1 MSEDTSALS
10 GWTPEQLALGKRWV
24 AAWKS
29 AGVELERIRREE
41 LRSLDTYRTIE
52 KLCYSR
58 APGQPPQPPRPTSG
72 LVEMQR
78 WFMKARQK

>member
-1 MSEDTSALS
+1 MSEENSALS
-10 GWTPEQLALGKRWV
+10 DWTPEQIALGKRWA

-29 AGVELERIRREE
+29 AGEQLEQIRREE
-41 LRSLDTYRTIE
+41 LRSLNTYRTIE

-58 APGQPPQPPRPTSG
+58 DPSQLPRPPRLTSG

-78 WFMKARQK
+78 WFMKARHK